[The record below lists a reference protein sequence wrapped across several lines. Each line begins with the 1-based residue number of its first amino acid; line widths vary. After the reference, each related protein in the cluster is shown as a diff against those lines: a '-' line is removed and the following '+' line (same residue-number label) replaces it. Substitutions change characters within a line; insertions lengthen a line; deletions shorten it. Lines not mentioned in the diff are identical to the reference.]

1 MSQTLSPRQ
10 ERILIGIYAE
20 LKIYNY
26 YKGMETQTRIGNN
39 QQIEVEKL
47 RKEKYKEAIDFI
59 DED

>member
-26 YKGMETQTRIGNN
+26 YKGIETQTRIGKSY
-39 QQIEVEKL
+39 QIEVDKIREK
-47 RKEKYKEAIDFI
+47 KYKEAIDFI
-59 DED
+59 DEE

>member
-26 YKGMETQTRIGNN
+26 YKGIETQTRIGKG
-39 QQIEVEKL
+39 QQIKVDKV
-47 RKEKYKEAIDFI
+47 KEEAYKEAIDFI
-59 DED
+59 GEE